1 MMDEYTYLKNAWI
14 TCQEMIEDRGFE
26 LDKNYKNLSDADFKY
41 LTHEKKLDLYSNKK
55 IDNDKI
61 HAIFIKFVTT
71 LRIKPTLIK
80 NYVDEIREQY
90 KDDILDIVFVL
101 KIEPNN
107 TIYKLEK
114 EKMIQIMHCK
124 ELQIN
129 KTKHKLVPKHYK
141 ISDEDANELLKK
153 YSLISKSQLPL
164 ILKDKDPICRY
175 YNYKSGDIIKITN
188 NSVSHN
194 IGYEYYRCVR

>member
-1 MMDEYTYLKNAWI
+1 MDEYTYLKNAWI

-55 IDNDKI
+55 IDNDKT

>member
-1 MMDEYTYLKNAWI
+1 MDEYTYLKNAWI